1 MKKLLLATMILG
13 TLNLFAQSMGAP
25 GTSVATPAGT
35 IGNSPTSSTTTTPS
49 STSNGANALVPE
61 NPNTSGQ
68 QRMED
73 TPGLNTGRINN
84 GVINNGTNG
93 INTTEPGT
101 GGMGTGAGGISP

>member
-25 GTSVATPAGT
+25 GTSVVTPAGT

-49 STSNGANALVPE
+49 STSSGANAIVPG

-73 TPGLNTGRINN
+73 TPSLDT
-84 GVINNGTNG
+84 GTNG
-93 INTTEPGT
+93 INTTGPGA